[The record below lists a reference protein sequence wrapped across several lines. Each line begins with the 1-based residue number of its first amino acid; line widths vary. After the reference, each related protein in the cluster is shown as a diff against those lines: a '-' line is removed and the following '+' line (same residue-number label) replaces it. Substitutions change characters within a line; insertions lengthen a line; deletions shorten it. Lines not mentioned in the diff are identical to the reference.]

1 MNHEENTTE
10 EKLRRYGK
18 TKEAHPG
25 AQQGDTVTWETGSG
39 AHTSGAESF
48 SDPSENDVHGT
59 GSLDHDTKQ
68 QSIQQRLREIRD
80 VLHKNHIGRGISPQ
94 KLRIILE
101 ELGPTY
107 IKLGQIMSL
116 HSDILPKEYCDELMK
131 LNSEVEPMP
140 FATVEEVINRSWRC
154 DWRDNLEELD
164 ETPLG
169 SASIAQVHRAVL
181 KTGEEVVVKVQR
193 KGIYDTMSRDI
204 GLLHKAVK
212 LMPPIGDLKNV
223 VDFDMVLD
231 EMWKVAQEEMDFLKE
246 ASNMDE
252 FRRNNQ
258 DIKYVRVPHLYR
270 EFTTSRVLVME
281 YIDGCAIND
290 RQTLEEEGYDLNEIG
305 EKYVNNFLKQVMDD
319 GFFHADPHP
328 GNVKISDGQI
338 VWIDMGMMGRLSEHD
353 RKVMVKGVE
362 GLAMHDITTVENA
375 VLEIGDFQ
383 YTPDRAQLYND
394 LKNFVKEY
402 GSVSMGDVDVAE
414 TLQVLLDIMKRN
426 GIKLPHGVTML
437 CRGLTHVEGV
447 LAEIAPDINMLQ
459 IAATR
464 VQDSYLKDFDWRGF
478 FRKNSRTM
486 IRSLTKGSENP
497 ALLNDVLKEYIDGQG
512 KFNLYMHTTQ
522 ALDELVYSSVRNLVI
537 GICVAALLMASSI
550 LCTTEMYPQVL
561 GIPLVGAIGFGFA
574 LFVSIFLVLRNL
586 YHKFKVKRGKKRK
599 PGKKK

>member
-1 MNHEENTTE
+1 MMREDTTTE

-18 TKEAHPG
+18 TRERHA
-25 AQQGDTVTWETGSG
+25 GDIPESFHVETGSG
-39 AHTSGAESF
+39 AETSGTQSF
-48 SDPSENDVHGT
+48 TDPSENDVHGT
-59 GSLDHDTKQ
+59 GSLDHDTKKQ
-68 QSIQQRLREIRD
+68 TNQSRLKEIRD
-80 VLHKNHIGRGISPQ
+80 VLHRNHITRGISPQ

-107 IKLGQIMSL
+107 IKLGQIMSM

-131 LNSEVEPMP
+131 LNSDVDPMP
-140 FATVEEVINRSWRC
+140 FSVVEEVINRSWRC
-154 DWRDNLEELD
+154 DWRDYLEELD
-164 ETPLG
+164 EKPLG

-181 KTGEEVVVKVQR
+181 KNGEEVVVKVQR

-204 GLLHKAVK
+204 GLLHRAVH

-252 FRRNNQ
+252 FARNNK

-270 EFTTSRVLVME
+270 EYTTSRVLVME
-281 YIDGCAIND
+281 YIDGCAID
-290 RQTLEEEGYDLNEIG
+290 DKTRLEKEGYDLNEIG

-328 GNVKISDGQI
+328 GNVKICDGQI

-383 YTPDRAQLYND
+383 YEPDRGQLYND
-394 LKNFVKEY
+394 LKKFVKEY

-414 TLQVLLDIMKRN
+414 TMQVLLDIMKRN

-447 LAEIAPDINMLQ
+447 LATIAPDINMMQ

-464 VQDSYLKDFDWRGF
+464 VQDSYLKDFDWKGF
-478 FRKNSRTM
+478 ARKNGRM
-486 IRSLTKGSENP
+486 LLRSLTKGAEIP
-497 ALLNDVLKEYIDGQG
+497 ALANDALKEYLDGQG
-512 KFNLYMHTTQ
+512 KFNLYLHTTQ

-550 LCTTEMYPQVL
+550 LCTTQMKPQVL
-561 GIPLVGAIGFGFA
+561 GIPLVGLIGFGFA
-574 LFVSIFLVLRNL
+574 LFVSIFLVVRNL
-586 YHKFKVKRGKKRK
+586 YHKFRSKKPKKRK
-599 PGKKK
+599 LRRKH